1 MAEPEYIRPDG
12 ISGQI
17 TIAQLLFW
25 AKIPQPDLTL
35 ETSTMD
41 LDQRDGHILDLLQ
54 RDCRI
59 SNADLAE
66 KVGMSASACWRRVR
80 AFEESGIIERYGAVV
95 NPENVGLEF
104 EAIVLV
110 QLTRHD
116 PDKLAELVRVIELRA
131 EVLECFATTG
141 QADYH
146 MHVLF
151 PDIATYN
158 EFLESV
164 LFRLPAVASA
174 QTNVVLRKIK
184 RAAVISP

>member
-1 MAEPEYIRPDG
+1 M
-12 ISGQI
+12 
-17 TIAQLLFW
+17 LFDNRDR
-25 AKIPQPDLTL
+25 KILA
-35 ETSTMD
+35 
-41 LDQRDGHILDLLQ
+41 LLQ
-54 RDCRI
+54 ADCRI

-80 AFEESGIIERYGAVV
+80 AFEEAGIIERYGAVV
-95 NPENVGLEF
+95 RPEKVGLEF
-104 EAIVLV
+104 EAIVLI

-116 PDKLAELVRVIELRA
+116 PDKLAELTRFIDQSP
-131 EVLECFATTG
+131 EVLSCFATTG

-158 EFLESV
+158 EFLENV

-184 RAAVISP
+184 RAEAISPGFPHKNGAP